1 VEGDKLLAVRDDGD
15 LVLMSCTCMLR
26 ESVRFGVPRGLLL
39 DQLALEPSSLLP
51 FLHGRGVMFSSA
63 AAADRRRSVS
73 TGLGRL
79 MLLLPVS
86 TIVTL
91 TLLREAT
98 PRRRRALSEPRR
110 RSVSTG
116 LGRLMLLL
124 PVSTIVTLT
133 LLREATPRRRRALS
147 EPRRRSVSTGL
158 GRLMLLLPVLTIVA
172 LTLLRE
178 ATPRRRRALSE
189 PRRRDV
195 IARVDS
201 PESSLP
207 RGCFEEEEEEHSA
220 PMCRATGSCCDDQV
234 STDFFAFF
242 FPFLPSPPSLP
253 ADLLAGSRFSTLG
266 FLLAG
271 AFSVAGSS
279 SAGLF
284 AAGFFSALGAIDAV
298 AWVRGGERPGGIR
311 SVDLGMGNFFWL

>member
-1 VEGDKLLAVRDDGD
+1 MGLVEGDKLLAVRDDGD

-63 AAADRRRSVS
+63 AADRRRSVS

-79 MLLLPVS
+79 MMLLPVS
-86 TIVTL
+86 TIVT
-91 TLLREAT
+91 
-98 PRRRRALSEPRR
+98 
-110 RSVSTG
+110 
-116 LGRLMLLL
+116 
-124 PVSTIVTLT
+124 
-133 LLREATPRRRRALS
+133 
-147 EPRRRSVSTGL
+147 
-158 GRLMLLLPVLTIVA
+158 

-284 AAGFFSALGAIDAV
+284 AAGFFSASGAIDAV

-311 SVDLGMGNFFWL
+311 SVDLGMGNFLWL

>member
-1 VEGDKLLAVRDDGD
+1 VEGDKLLAVRDNGD

-63 AAADRRRSVS
+63 AADRRRSVS

-79 MLLLPVS
+79 MMLLPVS

-110 RSVSTG
+110 RSVSTR
-116 LGRLMLLL
+116 LGRLMMLL
-124 PVSTIVTLT
+124 PVW
-133 LLREATPRRRRALS
+133 
-147 EPRRRSVSTGL
+147 
-158 GRLMLLLPVLTIVA
+158 TIVA

-207 RGCFEEEEEEHSA
+207 RGCF
-220 PMCRATGSCCDDQV
+220 
-234 STDFFAFF
+234 
-242 FPFLPSPPSLP
+242 
-253 ADLLAGSRFSTLG
+253 
-266 FLLAG
+266 
-271 AFSVAGSS
+271 
-279 SAGLF
+279 
-284 AAGFFSALGAIDAV
+284 
-298 AWVRGGERPGGIR
+298 
-311 SVDLGMGNFFWL
+311 